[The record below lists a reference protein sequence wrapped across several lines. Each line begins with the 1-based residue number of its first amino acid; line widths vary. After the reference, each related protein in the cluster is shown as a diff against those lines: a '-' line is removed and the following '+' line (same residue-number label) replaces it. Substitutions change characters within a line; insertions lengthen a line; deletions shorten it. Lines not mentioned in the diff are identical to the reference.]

1 MRGLTCGVACWLTV
15 TMACPADEL
24 PDLGK
29 LDRTIRK
36 QPTYTAKQ
44 PLYGLLVFGPKADKR
59 VWIVLDKSKPD
70 ADHYDVLY
78 VDRNADGD
86 LTASDE
92 RLVAKQEGGNSIFT
106 LAKFSDPALDT
117 EHTDFSVRVSGKE
130 RPDVMVKLKW
140 RGKMSMGGGYPPD
153 PGDYMKLA
161 PEPQKAPVVWFQGD
175 GPFRFQRWYGGQLTV
190 GGADDFKVFL
200 GQAGHGPSSFCAF
213 AEHVLPEGE
222 AVQATLIYTDADG
235 KERREVCPL
244 KQRC

>member
-1 MRGLTCGVACWLTV
+1 MRGLTCGLACWLAATI
-15 TMACPADEL
+15 ACPADEV

-36 QPTYTAKQ
+36 QPAYTVKQ

-70 ADHYDVLY
+70 TDHYDVLY

-86 LTASDE
+86 LTTSDK
-92 RLVAKQEGGNSIFT
+92 RLVAKLDGGSSIFT
-106 LAKFSDPALDT
+106 LAKFTDPALDA

-130 RPDVMVKLKW
+130 RPDVMVKLMW
-140 RGKMSMGGGYPPD
+140 RGKMNMGGGYPPD

-161 PEPQKAPVVWFQGD
+161 SGPQKAPVVWFQGD

-190 GGADDFKVFL
+190 GGTDDFKVFL
-200 GQAGHGPSSFCAF
+200 GQAGLGPSSFCAD
-213 AEHVLPEGE
+213 LLLG
-222 AVQATLIYTDADG
+222 DG
-235 KERREVCPL
+235 AG
-244 KQRC
+244 